1 MYGKRFLDFNKKAF
15 CKAALKIF
23 PFKYYNFIN
32 IFSKAKLNKLFPLIK
47 KYWYNI
53 KFRNTAK
60 TNPKTLSFSP
70 LYKLTLKKIK
80 KAKCYIVENLA
91 KSFIKPSATA

>member
-1 MYGKRFLDFNKKAF
+1 LYGKRFLDFNKKAF

-32 IFSKAKLNKLFPLIK
+32 IFSKVKSDKLFSLIE

-53 KFRNTAK
+53 NFKDVAK
-60 TNPKTLSFSP
+60 INFKAFGFPF
-70 LYKLTLKKIK
+70 LYKLMFKKIK
-80 KAKCYIVENLA
+80 KVKRYIVENLA
-91 KSFIKPSATA
+91 KSFIEPNAAA